1 MGTACKFNVITG
13 FVTYEPG
20 LLIALRNCTEDGGSP
35 NQKLLCWITDPF
47 GGLGC
52 LIG

>member
-20 LLIALRNCTEDGGSP
+20 LLIALRNCTEDGVPQIGSYFVES
-35 NQKLLCWITDPF
+35 LARLEGWDA
-47 GGLGC
+47 
-52 LIG
+52 